1 MAMKPL
7 IRHNNGWVII
17 VTFIIALMLTAMPM
31 PEPVQAWR
39 PAWALLVLIYWCL
52 ALPHRV
58 GIGSGWLYGLCVDVL
73 LGSMLGQHAMGFA
86 VVAFFATTVH
96 QRIRVFPLWQQSLI
110 VGAML
115 AVEMLLTYTVRQ
127 IAGISDLGVVY
138 WAPLLVSVL
147 LWPWIFIILR
157 DIRRKARVY

>member
-1 MAMKPL
+1 MTMKPL

-17 VTFIIALMLTAMPM
+17 VTFVIALMLTAMPM
-31 PEPVQAWR
+31 PEMVQSWR
-39 PAWALLVLIYWCL
+39 PAWALLVLIYWCM

-58 GIGSGWLYGLCVDVL
+58 GIGAGWLYGLSVDVL

-86 VVAFFATTVH
+86 VIAFIATSVH

-115 AVEMLLTYTVRQ
+115 AVEMLLTFVVRH

-138 WAPLLVSVL
+138 WAPLLISIM
-147 LWPWIFIILR
+147 LWPWVFIILR
-157 DIRRKARVY
+157 DLRRRARVY